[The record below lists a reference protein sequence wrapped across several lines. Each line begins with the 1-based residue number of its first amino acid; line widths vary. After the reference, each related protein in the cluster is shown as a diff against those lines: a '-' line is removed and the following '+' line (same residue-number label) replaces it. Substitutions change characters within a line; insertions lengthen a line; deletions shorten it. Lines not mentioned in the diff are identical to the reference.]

1 LAERTEQFSKPQ
13 LEPLQERLDEMHAR
27 LEDLATGV
35 RASSAE
41 LGPFAQTLQ
50 DISDR
55 VTASGERS
63 DDNVVVERL
72 AAIEERLAGL
82 SARGADPRAVH
93 NQLDNIVSR
102 LELLKGRSIDPAR
115 LSDIF
120 DRVDAAMRTGLADER
135 FDKLERLLDERTPP
149 VSREWLERLEQRI
162 TETAQG
168 GISAD
173 MLGALRDRL
182 DTQPAPVSDDRLARL
197 EERLEDLG
205 RAYSTG
211 GEGLAAEDFGDLRG
225 DIIALRRE
233 LRSLP
238 GLGEGEASLGAVL
251 KTISARLERLPEQ
264 ATAASGDLDS
274 KLERIA
280 QLLEDPRNGGV
291 AFAHVQQSLR
301 TIEERLEELRRDPS
315 PRSLDDDAQDD
326 IGAVVGIARALSD
339 DVGALKT
346 TAEAS
351 ERKTKDA
358 LDAVQGTL
366 EAVVKRM
373 AFLERDVAAP
383 AMPVDNQ
390 DAEDRGRIVPAM
402 LGLPVIPTLGASL
415 DDVSE
420 DRRPRPDFDPAAAEL
435 PLGAA
440 TKNEAPRETGGLFS
454 RLTSSQLLKRA
465 TGGRAESFS
474 PEGDEVEEAADQPL
488 EPGTN
493 APLDSALTGAP
504 SSDTALMSGD
514 RHKRRAGAV
523 AAARAAALDGP
534 DAGSGASIGNDPSA
548 FRRGPPEAGGDDF
561 LSAARRAAQAAA
573 AEVADAE
580 REAEMLREGSV
591 LGRMGGFLKRRR
603 RVVLASAVAVALALA
618 ALQIVRNQMDLGP
631 AEVASLPA
639 AGSADAVN
647 VSPTE
652 ELAPE
657 PEPELTAAQPAPAE
671 PAMPEP
677 TPPPQAEASAPA
689 PSTPPPSVTT
699 PPADAESIAAT
710 GAPEAV
716 IPSMAAE
723 PAAPVETAALPQTLP
738 PPPDAGLGLPSAGNI
753 APDAGV
759 PTSSVPA
766 AVPGSPAD
774 LSGLPAPIGPDR
786 LRNAAADG
794 DPVAAFEVG
803 SRYAEGRGVVEDMSA
818 AIAWYTRAAE
828 SGLAPAQYRL
838 GSIYE
843 KVWVFPRTSRPHRPG
858 TPAPRT
864 PATSRRCITSPY
876 STPRAPA
883 ASRIWSAPPDCSA
896 RPPITACATASS
908 TWPSCMPGDW
918 VYPKT

>member
-1 LAERTEQFSKPQ
+1 
-13 LEPLQERLDEMHAR
+13 
-27 LEDLATGV
+27 
-35 RASSAE
+35 
-41 LGPFAQTLQ
+41 
-50 DISDR
+50 
-55 VTASGERS
+55 
-63 DDNVVVERL
+63 
-72 AAIEERLAGL
+72 
-82 SARGADPRAVH
+82 
-93 NQLDNIVSR
+93 
-102 LELLKGRSIDPAR
+102 
-115 LSDIF
+115 
-120 DRVDAAMRTGLADER
+120 
-135 FDKLERLLDERTPP
+135 
-149 VSREWLERLEQRI
+149 
-162 TETAQG
+162 
-168 GISAD
+168 
-173 MLGALRDRL
+173 
-182 DTQPAPVSDDRLARL
+182 
-197 EERLEDLG
+197 
-205 RAYSTG
+205 
-211 GEGLAAEDFGDLRG
+211 
-225 DIIALRRE
+225 
-233 LRSLP
+233 
-238 GLGEGEASLGAVL
+238 VL

-843 KVWVFPRTSRPHRPG
+843 KGLGVPKDLAAAQTWYT
-858 TPAPRT
+858 
-864 PATSRRCITSPY
+864 
-876 STPRAPA
+876 RAADAGNVKAMHNLAVLHAEGAGGEPDLERAAGLFRKAADHGVRDSQFNLAILHARGLGVPQDLTEAFKWFAVA
-883 ASRIWSAPPDCSA
+883 ASSGDPESSKRRDIIAASLSSADLAKAEAAAASFQPQPLATEANDVLMPDGGWGDDTSQLQSPTDLVA
-896 RPPITACATASS
+896 LVQGLLAEKGYDPGPADGVMGQKTVDAIKAFQEAAGLEADGEINAGLVAALEEEQSS
-908 TWPSCMPGDW
+908 
-918 VYPKT
+918 